1 MKKYL
6 IFGLLL
12 TVTWSM
18 NAQKKELRAV
28 SKALGKANFAM
39 GINMAAAS
47 TVVSNPKIFMT
58 GDSCMLVISTFYVD
72 VARCHATF

>member
-28 SKALGKANFAM
+28 SKALGKANFCLLYT
-39 GINMAAAS
+39 S
-47 TVVSNPKIFMT
+47 PSPR
-58 GDSCMLVISTFYVD
+58 D
-72 VARCHATF
+72 

>member
-12 TVTWSM
+12 ALTLSI

-28 SKALGKANFAM
+28 SKALGKANFEQATTA
-39 GINMAAAS
+39 IAAAEVLILS
-47 TVVSNPKIFMT
+47 LIH
-58 GDSCMLVISTFYVD
+58 I
-72 VARCHATF
+72 